1 MARIQEPLARAGWR
15 CSTVIPS
22 QRFPFQRTVKLQKTM
37 ACGHLLHAN
46 LSVDLERGR
55 VEKVELW
62 HWRPPPDQ
70 RPAAPAEVLDG
81 LGGLADALRHGPGG
95 YPLTRE
101 EHARQRAKTIGRMR
115 GWPAQQ
121 RPDPMPGPIDGF
133 PVGRA
138 APAAANADGAAGDH
152 EPEP

>member
-1 MARIQEPLARAGWR
+1 MARIQQPLDRAGWT
-15 CSTVIPS
+15 CSLIMPLR
-22 QRFPFQRTVKLQKTM
+22 RFPFHRSVKLQRLM
-37 ACGHLLHAN
+37 PCGHLLHAN
-46 LSVDLERGR
+46 LTIDLQNGR
-55 VEKVELW
+55 VEKMEAW
-62 HWRPPPDQ
+62 HWTPPPDR
-70 RPAAPAEVLDG
+70 RPAPAEQVIEG
-81 LGGLADALRHGPGG
+81 IAGLADALRQCPGG